1 MLPWLVGMLMCG
13 VPLEAAAE
21 AERWPRAGAP
31 PLLVRLA
38 WTEPVGAMAGGW
50 LLAAQETSRVLAR
63 LGLQAESRAA
73 PVSEPLT
80 SDEIRVV
87 LVPGFPPRRESG
99 RTTIGA
105 ASSRASI
112 PTIWV
117 GLDGIAAVLGAS
129 TPIRPLSAPPE
140 VVLRL
145 DRLLGRVVAHEVVHL
160 LAPTVPHG
168 RGLMSGCLDVNE
180 FLQPNMRIDPEV
192 AVLVHM
198 AVDAGRTAVASR
210 EGDDGEVSFSAGP

>member
-1 MLPWLVGMLMCG
+1 MPRVLPWLVGMLMCG

-21 AERWPRAGAP
+21 AGTS

-38 WTEPVGAMAGGW
+38 WTDPVGTLAGGW
-50 LLAAQETSRVLAR
+50 FQAAEETARVLAR
-63 LGLQAESRAA
+63 LGLHAESRGA
-73 PVSEPLT
+73 PVSEALSPE
-80 SDEIRVV
+80 EIRVI
-87 LVPGFPPRRESG
+87 LVPGAPPRRNGG
-99 RTTIGA
+99 RSAIGA
-105 ASSRASI
+105 ASSTGSVPRV
-112 PTIWV
+112 WV
-117 GLDGIAAVLGAS
+117 RPDGIAAILGAA
-129 TPIRPLSAPPE
+129 TPFRPLSAPPE

-168 RGLMSGCLDVNE
+168 RGLMSGCVDVDE
-180 FLQPNMRIDPEV
+180 FLQANLRIDPEV

>member
-1 MLPWLVGMLMCG
+1 
-13 VPLEAAAE
+13 
-21 AERWPRAGAP
+21 
-31 PLLVRLA
+31 
-38 WTEPVGAMAGGW
+38 MAGGW
-50 LLAAQETSRVLAR
+50 LQAAQETSRVLAR

-80 SDEIRVV
+80 SDEIRVI
-87 LVPGFPPRRESG
+87 LVPGFPPRREGS
-99 RTTIGA
+99 RTTIAAASKTGA
-105 ASSRASI
+105 APRV
-112 PTIWV
+112 WV
-117 GLDGIAAVLGAS
+117 RLDGIAAVLGAS

-145 DRLLGRVVAHEVVHL
+145 DRFLGRIVAHEVVHL

-180 FLQPNMRIDPEV
+180 FLQPNLRIDPEV

-198 AVDAGRTAVASR
+198 AVNAGRTAAASR
-210 EGDDGEVSFSAGP
+210 EGDAGEVPFPAGP